1 MDPDPVPRGEVGSG
15 PYLGPQGGLL
25 GWVGAPKDE
34 GSHRPCPPLCSDVLG
49 TGWAEGTLVVSSPLG
64 GQGEP
69 RIPSPG
75 MAAPCAGCWHPCAC
89 FGALYGLGWKES
101 QIPPWARMP
110 NGGPVPLNP
119 MENRWVPPGGGLPLG
134 STKGQ
139 RGEPTLPSP
148 AERGLAQTAFGVGHP
163 QLRNGASLN
172 PAVCLSIS
180 LTALCST
187 FLCLVSYQPQPPG
200 GGDQHPQN
208 PTAPMAPTPA
218 AGARGSPNPGIG
230 GCEEQLALPER
241 GLGFGEHPVPRQI
254 HQISSD

>member
-15 PYLGPQGGLL
+15 PYVGPQGGLL

-119 MENRWVPPGGGLPLG
+119 IENRWVPPGGGLPLG

-172 PAVCLSIS
+172 PAVCLSIQS
-180 LTALCST
+180 GLTDSSPLHFPLLG
-187 FLCLVSYQPQPPG
+187 FLPAPTPWGRRPTSPKPHSPDGSDTRSGRTGQPQPRHWG
-200 GGDQHPQN
+200 LRG
-208 PTAPMAPTPA
+208 A
-218 AGARGSPNPGIG
+218 A
-230 GCEEQLALPER
+230 LAA
-241 GLGFGEHPVPRQI
+241 
-254 HQISSD
+254 